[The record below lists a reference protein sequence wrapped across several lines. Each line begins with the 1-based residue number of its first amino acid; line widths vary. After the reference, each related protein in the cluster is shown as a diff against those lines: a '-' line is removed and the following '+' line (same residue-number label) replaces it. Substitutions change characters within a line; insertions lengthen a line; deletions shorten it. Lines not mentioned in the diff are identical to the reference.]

1 MQMVLNGPSDNLLCS
16 YKPYTFAQKV
26 VKNKGMGFDIFTKK
40 HLFEAQ
46 IHQIRVKKYPY
57 YLYFDEFLNIFHYI
71 CNAIL
76 CAYIDLRG
84 LIYAKMGGK
93 YIT

>member
-1 MQMVLNGPSDNLLCS
+1 MLLQTLYLC
-16 YKPYTFAQKV
+16 KKNR
-26 VKNKGMGFDIFTKK
+26 KNKGMRLDIFSKK
-40 HLFEAQ
+40 HLLEAQ

>member
-1 MQMVLNGPSDNLLCS
+1 MVLNGPSNNLLCS

-46 IHQIRVKKYPY
+46 IHQIRDKKYPY
-57 YLYFDEFLNIFHYI
+57 YLYFEDFHYI

-76 CAYIDLRG
+76 CEFNDLRG

>member
-1 MQMVLNGPSDNLLCS
+1 MVLNGPSDNLLCS
-16 YKPYTFAQKV
+16 YKPYTFALKV

-46 IHQIRVKKYPY
+46 IHQIRDKKYPY

-71 CNAIL
+71 RNAIL
-76 CAYIDLRG
+76 CAYNDLRG
-84 LIYAKMGGK
+84 RIMQKMGGK

>member
-40 HLFEAQ
+40 HHCEAQ
-46 IHQIRVKKYPY
+46 IHQIRIKGYPY
-57 YLYFDEFLNIFHYI
+57 YLYFDEFLNIFTIFATPYYVRI
-71 CNAIL
+71 MTYAVGL
-76 CAYIDLRG
+76 C
-84 LIYAKMGGK
+84 KK
-93 YIT
+93 WVVST